1 MKTLWRTYRGALRAQ
16 FSLRILALSLA
27 PLLLSLLLWGVALYY
42 GLQPMLDWLHQM
54 FTDYAGFEASQ
65 RALSWLG
72 LGVLQVMVVP
82 LMAIALLLPL
92 MVGSTLLFMGVVAM
106 PAIERHVSRRH
117 YPQLE
122 KKHGGSFLGSLAV
135 NLGSSLLFA
144 ILWLCTLPLYA
155 IPPVAWLAHACLWA
169 WVTARVMSY
178 DALASHASVEERRAL
193 LRQHRGPLLV
203 IGFVSGLAGAVP
215 GIVWMGGAI
224 LSVVL
229 FPLLAVLSLWLYT
242 MIFLFAGLW
251 FQHYC
256 LQALATMRSG
266 TCATIDQQQAECR

>member
-1 MKTLWRTYRGALRAQ
+1 MKTLWRTYHHALRDQ
-16 FSLRILALSLA
+16 FSLRMLALSLA
-27 PLLLSLLLWGVALYY
+27 PLLLSLLLWGVLMWH
-42 GLQPMLDWLHQM
+42 GLQPMLDWLHRLL
-54 FTDYAGFEASQ
+54 TDYAGFETSQ

-72 LGVLQVMVVP
+72 LGMLQVLVVP
-82 LMAIALLLPL
+82 LLAIALLLPL

-106 PAIERHVSRRH
+106 PAIERQVSRRH
-117 YPQLE
+117 CPDLE
-122 KKHGGSFLGSLAV
+122 KKHGGSFFGSLAV
-135 NLGSSLLFA
+135 NLGSSALFA
-144 ILWLCTLPLYA
+144 VLWLCTLPLYA

-169 WVTARVMSY
+169 WVTTRVMSY
-178 DALASHASVEERRAL
+178 DALASHASVDERRVL

-203 IGFVSGLAGAVP
+203 IGFISGLAGAMP

-256 LQALATMRSG
+256 LQALATMRAG
-266 TCATIDQQQAECR
+266 TCATVDGQKAECK